1 MKTIYLVRHGESEI
15 NVSDMYVNT
24 LTSPLTELGRE
35 QARLLADRAARI
47 QFDVLLS
54 SPIARAKETAET
66 IATVTRHP
74 IEYFDVFR
82 ERALPTSI
90 TGRPKSDL
98 EAKAIADAAIHA
110 SERGTG
116 KVEEA
121 ETFYELKERA
131 GSAIQLLEERPEKS
145 ILVVGH
151 GFFTRVL
158 IARMLFGEELN
169 VKEFAP
175 FVWGMRTKNT
185 GISVL
190 RYDSLDKHR
199 PWWMLVWNDHAHLG

>member
-35 QARLLADRAARI
+35 QARLLADRATRI

-66 IATVTRHP
+66 IVKTTHHS

-82 ERALPTSI
+82 ERSLPVSI
-90 TGRPKSDL
+90 TGRSKSDP
-98 EAKAIADAAIHA
+98 EAKAIADAAVHA
-110 SERGTG
+110 SEHGTS

-131 GSAIQLLEERPEKS
+131 GRAIQLLEERPEKN

-151 GFFTRVL
+151 GFFSRVL
-158 IARMLFGEELN
+158 IARMLFGEELT
-169 VKEFAP
+169 VQEFAP

-190 RYDSLDKHR
+190 RYDPSDKHR

>member
-66 IATVTRHP
+66 IATVTRHS

-82 ERALPTSI
+82 ERALPASI
-90 TGRPKSDL
+90 TGRPKSDP
-98 EAKAIADAAIHA
+98 EAKAMADAAVHA
-110 SERGTG
+110 SEHGTT
-116 KVEEA
+116 KVEDA

-131 GSAIQLLEERPEKS
+131 GRAIQLLEERPEKN

-158 IARMLFGEELN
+158 IARMLFGEDLT

-190 RYDSLDKHR
+190 RYDPSDKHR